1 MQTTSS
7 ADLGLG
13 ASIATAFAAV
23 AGVHSADR
31 PLCAG
36 LSPLTSNHITRVQQ
50 ALARSQAHMTFE
62 TTVGLH
68 RRLHVPM
75 VHESLS
81 QAAERQ
87 SARQAQLSNEETYL
101 ASPDWLERISQA
113 LQQSRACVLSETMLN
128 IVTTTT
134 QLTHWLVSLMHQEIS
149 LSTLLIGH
157 ARSVPTRPLRSVFCE
172 SIYLAW
178 HSCKAKDRQVSN
190 RYDKALHSVGGMPT
204 CRLCGQRFPRWSGL
218 RTPFNAGQCRGLGL
232 CVPDAPLPSP
242 PPPQVCRPTSG
253 HEDTALPSSLP
264 TGLPA
269 QVEVPEQVSFEPTQ
283 HPSPTLP
290 LSPETSIPVN
300 PEPDVPPSPNAGNVE
315 QPLAYTPSFQAQ
327 LRRQGWPNIALQAGP
342 AHSPARYALSGLPR
356 LLASKSICSIQ
367 ACCPSSAEISH

>member
-128 IVTTTT
+128 TVTTA
-134 QLTHWLVSLMHQEIS
+134 QSNEH
-149 LSTLLIGH
+149 H
-157 ARSVPTRPLRSVFCE
+157 ATDPLASQ
-172 SIYLAW
+172 S
-178 HSCKAKDRQVSN
+178 H
-190 RYDKALHSVGGMPT
+190 
-204 CRLCGQRFPRWSGL
+204 
-218 RTPFNAGQCRGLGL
+218 
-232 CVPDAPLPSP
+232 AP
-242 PPPQVCRPTSG
+242 G
-253 HEDTALPSSLP
+253 N
-264 TGLPA
+264 
-269 QVEVPEQVSFEPTQ
+269 
-283 HPSPTLP
+283 LP
-290 LSPETSIPVN
+290 LDIADWPCPQCTYQ
-300 PEPDVPPSPNAGNVE
+300 A
-315 QPLAYTPSFQAQ
+315 PSF
-327 LRRQGWPNIALQAGP
+327 
-342 AHSPARYALSGLPR
+342 R
-356 LLASKSICSIQ
+356 LLRVHLSRVAFLQGEGSTSLESL
-367 ACCPSSAEISH
+367 